1 MGRLLVPRRVPEPR
15 SVHSFSDGPCHKLHK
30 RVAALE
36 WGIPIIDPAFYAS
49 EKHCP
54 DSLLEAIFQPAEG
67 CVEGIPLLKER
78 IRVMREC
85 GRVFV
90 DVSVVSYIPLESQ

>member
-1 MGRLLVPRRVPEPR
+1 VGRLLVSRRVPEPR
-15 SVHSFSDGPCHKLHK
+15 SVHSLSDSPCHKLHK
-30 RVAALE
+30 CDAALE

-49 EKHCP
+49 EELCP
-54 DSLLEAIFQPAEG
+54 DNLLEAIFRPAEG
-67 CVEGIPLLKER
+67 CVEEIPLLKER

-90 DVSVVSYIPLESQ
+90 DVR